1 MQRFVSI
8 FRRLFKVDN
17 EIEARNADTE
27 EQLSSPARNDLNSSE
42 LDTFQHR
49 QWVDPGYVEPKQ
61 EVNCEGLAI
70 LDAKNYGG
78 FKDLDVN
85 MAKLHFE
92 HELPPGYS
100 IVSRIGR
107 GAFGCCFV
115 VQKQTDPGVQPE
127 EYQIVLKVVRGLIK
141 PRRPVLFYK
150 TCSVYTIMIS
160 LKAIPLVIENLKFI
174 LAMLKFHH
182 TDYGDIHGDLHPGNM
197 MYSYKDMTRLLWMG
211 QRHLWPRKT
220 WTKWPQVMQI
230 HALFDFIDEWF
241 SMEDDQY
248 ACIIDTDIG
257 GKIGEPKFVVN
268 HKHHDPRNATWQ
280 VSDDLIGL
288 MNWVVIIT
296 GHSIES
302 HCTRGVVY
310 DITLE
315 SLRRLYAHIMGVYE
329 DLDNHFIYKH
339 LHAPREPF
347 ELKLKHGKCYL
358 DELLEGMFLTFKSF
372 KGSYSLASTTSTVT
386 SCVKLQDLE
395 ITQAEPVTLE
405 ELCQVFSK
413 ITSHNNK
420 YLSTLIRVANLLTN
434 TTLRGGVVFVVLD
447 KKHKNDLQILSLDN
461 GLLTQ
466 LCQCRAKS
474 VHEPLFMPLLH
485 SFCIHS
491 ETDRWEQSLLE
502 QLARNFSDRSPE
514 MLKEFS
520 ALDMQPKDGA
530 FVLSCSGTVL
540 AAAAHLKF
548 VPLHYKLCKPDGTCF
563 GTRHAA
569 ALATAEWMR
578 MKGVNGNV
586 FVRSDAGGVHVIL
599 PHGQTLSEIQK
610 CPSGPW
616 VTEDEQNLPQVLY
629 IKSE

>member
-1 MQRFVSI
+1 MQ
-8 FRRLFKVDN
+8 
-17 EIEARNADTE
+17 
-27 EQLSSPARNDLNSSE
+27 
-42 LDTFQHR
+42 
-49 QWVDPGYVEPKQ
+49 
-61 EVNCEGLAI
+61 
-70 LDAKNYGG
+70 
-78 FKDLDVN
+78 
-85 MAKLHFE
+85 
-92 HELPPGYS
+92 
-100 IVSRIGR
+100 
-107 GAFGCCFV
+107 
-115 VQKQTDPGVQPE
+115 
-127 EYQIVLKVVRGLIK
+127 
-141 PRRPVLFYK
+141 
-150 TCSVYTIMIS
+150 
-160 LKAIPLVIENLKFI
+160 
-174 LAMLKFHH
+174 
-182 TDYGDIHGDLHPGNM
+182 
-197 MYSYKDMTRLLWMG
+197 
-211 QRHLWPRKT
+211 
-220 WTKWPQVMQI
+220 
-230 HALFDFIDEWF
+230 
-241 SMEDDQY
+241 DDQY

-268 HKHHDPRNATWQ
+268 HQHHDPRNATWQ

-288 MNWVVIIT
+288 MNWVVIKT
-296 GHSIES
+296 GHRIES
-302 HCTRGVVY
+302 HCSRGVVY

-315 SLRRLYAHIMGVYE
+315 SLKCLYAHIMGVYE

-395 ITQAEPVTLE
+395 ITQTEPVTLE
-405 ELCQVFSK
+405 DLCQVFSK
-413 ITSHNNK
+413 ITSDNDK

-434 TTLRGGVVFVVLD
+434 TTLHGGVVFVVLD
-447 KKHKNDLQILSLDN
+447 KKYKNDLQILSLDN

-466 LCQCRAKS
+466 LCQCLAKS

-485 SFCIHS
+485 SICIHS
-491 ETDRWEQSLLE
+491 DTDRWEQPLLE
-502 QLARNFSDRSPE
+502 QLSRNFSDRSPE

-520 ALDMQPKDGA
+520 ALEMQPKDGA

-599 PHGQTLSEIQK
+599 PHGQTSSEIQK

-616 VTEDEQNLPQVLY
+616 VTEDGQNLPQVLY

>member
-1 MQRFVSI
+1 M
-8 FRRLFKVDN
+8 
-17 EIEARNADTE
+17 RNDTE
-27 EQLSSPARNDLNSSE
+27 EQLLSPARNELNSSE
-42 LDTFQHR
+42 LDPFQHR
-49 QWVDPGYVEPKQ
+49 QWVDPVYVEPKQ
-61 EVNCEGLAI
+61 EVKCEGLAI
-70 LDAKNYGG
+70 LDANNYGG
-78 FKDLDVN
+78 FRDLDVN

-92 HELPPGYS
+92 HELPQGYS

-115 VQKQTDPGVQPE
+115 VRKQTDTGLVVQPNVNDPE
-127 EYQIVLKVVRGLIK
+127 ENQVVLKVVRGMIT

-150 TCSVYTIMIS
+150 TCSLYTIMIS

-182 TDYGDIHGDLHPGNM
+182 TEKADIHGDLHPGNM
-197 MYSYKDMTRLLWMG
+197 MYSCKDMTRKMWRP
-211 QRHLWPRKT
+211 QRHLWPRET
-220 WTKWPQVMQI
+220 WTKWPQAIQI
-230 HALFDFIDEWF
+230 HALYDFIDEWF

-257 GKIGEPKFVVN
+257 GKIGEPKIVVN
-268 HKHHDPRNATWQ
+268 HQHHDPRNATWQ

-288 MNWVVIIT
+288 VNWVVIKT
-296 GHSIES
+296 GHRFES
-302 HCTRGVVY
+302 HCTRGFVY

-315 SLRRLYAHIMGVYE
+315 SLKCLYAHIMGVYE

-339 LHAPREPF
+339 LIAPREPF
-347 ELKLKHGKCYL
+347 ELKLAHGKCYL
-358 DELLEGMFLTFKSF
+358 DELLEGMFLTFKAF
-372 KGSYSLASTTSTVT
+372 KGPYSLASNTSPVT
-386 SCVKLQDLE
+386 SCIKLLDLE
-395 ITQAEPVTLE
+395 ITQAVPVTLE
-405 ELCQVFSK
+405 DLWQVFSK

-420 YLSTLIRVANLLTN
+420 YLSTLIRVTNLLTS
-434 TTLRGGVVFVVLD
+434 TTLYGGVVFVVID
-447 KKHKNDLQILSLDN
+447 KERKDDLQISSLDN
-461 GLLTQ
+461 GHLTQ

-474 VHEPLFMPLLH
+474 VHESLFKDLLD
-485 SFCIHS
+485 SFCTRS

-502 QLARNFSDRSPE
+502 PLARSFSAKSPE

-520 ALDMQPKDGA
+520 DLKMQPKDGA

-548 VPLHYKLCKPDGTCF
+548 VPQHYKLCKPDGTCF
-563 GTRHAA
+563 GTHHAA

-599 PHGQTLSEIQK
+599 PHGQTSSEIQK

-616 VTEDEQNLPQVLY
+616 VTEDGQNLLQVLY
-629 IKSE
+629 IKRD